1 LASLAS
7 FFSTLPISLFLVVRI
22 ERAHMAAV
30 CAFEVV
36 FRDRPVLDERTF
48 LLTPFFIGIAVG
60 TCEDGHANAEN
71 EAGL

>member
-1 LASLAS
+1 
-7 FFSTLPISLFLVVRI
+7 
-22 ERAHMAAV
+22 MAAV

-60 TCEDGHANAEN
+60 TCEDGHVNAEN